1 MLGTMQSWYDQMHL
15 NDPAVIKRTIFVDT
29 FGVNATDFSIDK
41 QTQQK
46 LFDSGR
52 AAAERFL
59 AAQSP

>member
-1 MLGTMQSWYDQMHL
+1 MHL